1 MIKLILVICCG
12 LPLLTTAQQLTVNAD
27 IKGLKDGQ
35 KVFLIDANQPADTI
49 ARTIANKEAFVL
61 NGKLKEPTVVNFIFE
76 NTGAGYM
83 AFFDNEKVR
92 LTGNITDINS
102 FTTSGSTINND
113 FTDFKN
119 IFNPLF
125 ESHTRI
131 FAQTN
136 NAPPTPAIAEEI
148 KTSADNINK
157 AATRFINDKK
167 NSPAASFLLASII
180 NLNPVNI
187 TEGWFKSLSAQ
198 AKSNLYGRYIDQA
211 LVQKASVMDV
221 GSVAKNFTQNDV
233 NDKPVSL
240 NSFKGKYVLVDFWAS
255 WCGPCR
261 RENPH
266 VVASYNKFKSKNFEI
281 LGVSLDNPGNKDNW
295 LAAIEKDGLTWTNVS
310 DLKGWGNEV
319 AKMYGVS
326 SIPQNFLIDPQGVII
341 AKNLRGDA
349 LEKKLCE
356 VLGCN

>member
-1 MIKLILVICCG
+1 MMKILASLVCL
-12 LPLLTTAQQLTVNAD
+12 LPVVSQAQQLTVNDD

-35 KVFLIDANQPADTI
+35 KIFLIDANQPADTI
-49 ARTIANKEAFVL
+49 ARTTASKEAFVL

-76 NTGAGYM
+76 NASMGYM
-83 AFFDNEKVR
+83 AFLDNEKVK
-92 LTGNITDINS
+92 LTGNIADINS
-102 FTTSGSTINND
+102 FTTTGSVINND
-113 FTDFKN
+113 FTDFKKT
-119 IFNPLF
+119 FNPLF

-131 FAQTN
+131 FAKTN
-136 NAPPTPAIAEEI
+136 NAPPTPAVAEEI
-148 KTSADNINK
+148 KTSADNINN
-157 AATRFINDKK
+157 AATRFVNDKK
-167 NSPAASFLLASII
+167 NSPAAAFLLASII

-187 TEGWFKSLSAQ
+187 TEGWFKSLSTH
-198 AKSNLYGRYIDQA
+198 AKNNLYGRYIDQT
-211 LVQKASVMDV
+211 LVQKASIMDV

-233 NDKPVSL
+233 NDKPISL
-240 NSFKGKYVLVDFWAS
+240 SSFKGKYVLVDFWAS

-266 VVASYNKFKSKNFEI
+266 VVASYKKFKAKNFEI

-319 AKMYGVS
+319 AKIYGVS

-349 LEKKLCE
+349 LEQKLCE